1 MNKDLENLINW
12 NRTSYDSWS
21 QLLPE
26 GHHFTWSF
34 IIDSVHYKLQRFD
47 PKITNLPS
55 EFSLW
60 EMMRGSSSLIVSGH
74 EKIILEF
81 FKPTIREMK
90 LKELLK

>member
-1 MNKDLENLINW
+1 MNKDLENLINF
-12 NRTSYDSWS
+12 NRTSYDSWI
-21 QLLPE
+21 QMLPE
-26 GHHFTWSF
+26 GHQFVWSF

-60 EMMRGSSSLIVSGH
+60 EMMRGSSNLIVSGH
-74 EKIILEF
+74 EKIIMEF
-81 FKPTIREMK
+81 FKPQIREMK